1 MILGFGKLGRFSSH
15 KPYSKMQSHQS
26 LELGQHQHLA
36 LTPQLQQAIH
46 LLQCS
51 SYELEQALAQA
62 LQDNPLLESV
72 EEPESVAVQAER
84 LDRWWKPQIGQF
96 ASDDI
101 PETASHQSL
110 QDYLLQQLHLT
121 RATQRDQGMVT
132 FLIGELDEQGYLAQS
147 LEEIASGMPRQLAL
161 APDEWRTALSLL
173 QSFDPPG
180 IGARD
185 LGECL
190 VLQLDRLPDRE
201 CLDPEARSCARRL
214 ACMQNLALLA
224 AGKHARLCKEL
235 ACSRER
241 LDAAHALLRRLT
253 PRPASGWSEERI
265 HYVVPDVLMHKQ
277 RGLWTVSLNPML
289 APRLRINEQYA
300 QWVEQS
306 EQVAPMREQLQQAHG
321 FIRGLRQRSLTV
333 QQVAQAI
340 ADHQQ
345 AYLEDGPGA
354 LRPLALREIARLL
367 DMHESTVSRATR
379 LKYAQTPWGVI
390 ELKRFFGSVMQTH
403 SGEETSALAVQTLM
417 KAIVAKEHP
426 ARPWSDNQIAEQLAE
441 QGVVIARRTVAKYR
455 EVMGIPVTALRKIR
469 NIEP

>member
-1 MILGFGKLGRFSSH
+1 
-15 KPYSKMQSHQS
+15 MQSHQS

-62 LQDNPLLESV
+62 LLDNPLLESV
-72 EEPESVAVQAER
+72 EEPDAAARQAER
-84 LDRWWKPQIGQF
+84 LDRWWKPQVRQF

-121 RATQRDQGMVT
+121 RATQRDQGLVT
-132 FLIGELDEQGYLAQS
+132 LLIGELDEQGYLAQS
-147 LEEIASGMPRQLAL
+147 LEEIASEMPGQLAL

-180 IGARD
+180 VGARD
-185 LGECL
+185 LAECL
-190 VLQLDRLPDRE
+190 VLQLDRLPDRWHI
-201 CLDPEARSCARRL
+201 DPEAWARARRL
-214 ACMQNLALLA
+214 ACVPCLALLA
-224 AGKHARLCKEL
+224 AGKLARLCKEL
-235 ACSRER
+235 ACTREQ
-241 LDAAHALLRRLT
+241 LDAAHALLRRLN
-253 PRPASGWSEERI
+253 PRPAGDWSVGDI
-265 HYVVPDVLMHKQ
+265 QYIVPDVLMHKQ
-277 RGLWTVSLNPML
+277 QGHWEVSLNPAL

-306 EQVAPMREQLQQAHG
+306 EQAAPMREQLQHAHG
-321 FIRGLRQRSLTV
+321 FIRSLGQRSQTV
-333 QQVAQAI
+333 LRVAQAI
-340 ADHQQ
+340 VDHQR
-345 AYLEDGPGA
+345 AYLEEGPGA
-354 LRPLALREIARLL
+354 LRPLVLRDIAQLL

-390 ELKRFFGSVMQTH
+390 ELKRFFGSAMQTR
-403 SGEETSALAVQTLM
+403 SGEDTSALAVQTLM
-417 KAIVAKEHP
+417 KAILAKEHS
-426 ARPWSDNQIAEQLAE
+426 ARPWSDNQIAEQLAG

-455 EVMGIPVTALRKIR
+455 EVMGVPVTALRKIR